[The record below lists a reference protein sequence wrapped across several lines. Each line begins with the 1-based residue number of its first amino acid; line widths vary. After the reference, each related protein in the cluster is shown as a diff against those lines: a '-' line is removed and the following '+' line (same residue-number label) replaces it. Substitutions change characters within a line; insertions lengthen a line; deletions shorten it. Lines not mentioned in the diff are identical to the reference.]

1 MKTFSFVAVM
11 GGIALMPACIDLG
24 GSDSDSD
31 SSSGGSDAGGTTTP
45 SVSITGTVALPEQMS
60 LVTAQDDSS
69 SASNL
74 VLSRS
79 VGDAKAVFDTS
90 GLASDSDYASAKQNV
105 YVWLDAVEPIS
116 FIDSLLCF
124 TNQSQPLAMV
134 GEGDYIS
141 WNDAS
146 RCFEDK
152 GGEGGGDD
160 QGSGEQVQQFVTIVG
175 NSAQASDDDPLIYR
189 GWVEDYAGQS
199 GEGGGPTGIKI
210 RGEVRQTPTEDNPFG
225 EFTLTYG
232 LLPSISSAEADNQ
245 GFGEVTSSETT
256 GGGASFT
263 LYQEDNQNEQGTDY
277 TCITSASVDYNE
289 ATETGLARTGR
300 ECAPSAGGDVV
311 AERSGAFA
319 LAVNSDYVHMAKAPT
334 YAAIESESFGE
345 QVCLARESFNNVVWN
360 YSIYNK
366 ADGSAVDVNSGMQI
380 KVDGNGAGDGADS
393 DGFESWGHI
402 GYWGAWRED
411 GQSFADGET
420 VQQATF
426 DDTVG
431 ANFTVKVAPGRLV
444 KNTVESLN
452 LSTLDGV
459 SFSTWMYEGDTY
471 LLSANTDFNGDADTM
486 DGFEV
491 ILEAN
496 STNDGFEVTGI
507 RTFTD
512 NGEEITAVNPAVA
525 VPLNS
530 NIVLNMWSRQ
540 LGGNVRYL
548 AGASAI
554 RFFTRNFVNG
564 GETATGELFDGTTA
578 VTLKCFDRCLDAGIT
593 AADVD
598 GNAEQQDVFVSD
610 SFSTAQ
616 DYAFAQADLTLKIST
631 DAVAFADAVTK
642 SDVENSQYWNW
653 GLHSGPMIT
662 STVAT
667 AESITTAGELY
678 AAIESNDVTEFYVWE
693 TGLEHW
699 QQQMVLINGSNEVV
713 SFDPP
718 VTIKYTHATA
728 NDRNGDASQ
737 DGKVFLLEYGGK
749 GQLWGLPSEENNGRW
764 GPLINLKDGTILGAS
779 DQYII
784 KANDVEQRME
794 VVDAANCS
802 DLPLDAPSQSVPTEI
817 TGDVFGIG
825 TMPDISDEPPSVV
838 DGELV
843 E

>member
-1 MKTFSFVAVM
+1 
-11 GGIALMPACIDLG
+11 
-24 GSDSDSD
+24 
-31 SSSGGSDAGGTTTP
+31 
-45 SVSITGTVALPEQMS
+45 MS
-60 LVTAQDDSS
+60 LVSAQDESS
-69 SASNL
+69 SASSNF
-74 VLSRS
+74 VASRS
-79 VGDAKAVFDTS
+79 IDAKAVFDTS
-90 GLASDSDYASAKQNV
+90 TLSADSDYVSAKQNV

-124 TNQSQPLAMV
+124 TNQSQPLVMV

-152 GGEGGGDD
+152 GGQGGGDD
-160 QGSGEQVQQFVTIVG
+160 QGGGEQAQQFVTIVG
-175 NSAQASDDDPLIYR
+175 NSSQESSSDPLIYH

-210 RGEVRQTPTEDNPFG
+210 RGEVRKTPTEANPFG

-232 LLPSISSAEADNQ
+232 LLPSISATEDDNQ
-245 GFGEVTSSETT
+245 GFGEVTSSESTD
-256 GGGASFT
+256 GGASFT

-277 TCITSASVDYNE
+277 TCITSASVDYDE

-300 ECAPSAGGDVV
+300 ECAPSSGGDVV

-319 LAVNSDYVHMAKAPT
+319 LAVNSDHVHMAKAST
-334 YAAIESESFGE
+334 FAAIDAETFDDE
-345 QVCLARESFNNVVWN
+345 VCLARDSFNNVVWN

-402 GYWGAWRED
+402 GYWGSWRED

-431 ANFTVKVAPGRLV
+431 DNFTVKVAPGRLV

-459 SFSTWMYEGDTY
+459 TFSTWIYEGDTY
-471 LLSANTDFNGDADTM
+471 LLSAATDFNGDADTN

-491 ILEAN
+491 MLEAN
-496 STNDGFEVTGI
+496 STNDGFEVTGV
-507 RTFTD
+507 RTFTE
-512 NGEEITAVNPAVA
+512 NGEQITAVNPAVA

-548 AGASAI
+548 ADASAI

-564 GETATGELFDGTTA
+564 GETATGELFDGTTS
-578 VTLKCFDRCLDAGIT
+578 VTLKCFDRCLDADLV
-593 AADVD
+593 AADVS
-598 GNAEQQDVFVSD
+598 GSANQEDVFVSN
-610 SFSTAQ
+610 SYSAAQ
-616 DYAFAQADLTLKIST
+616 DYTFAQADLTLKLSSV
-631 DAVAFADAVTK
+631 AVGYASSVTK
-642 SDVENSQYWNW
+642 SDVESSQHWSW
-653 GLHSGPMIT
+653 GLNSGPMI
-662 STVAT
+662 SSSVAT
-667 AESITTAGELY
+667 AETITTAGDLY
-678 AAIESNDVTEFYVWE
+678 AAIEAGDVVEFYQWE
-693 TGLEHW
+693 TGLEPW
-699 QQQMVLINGSNEVV
+699 QQQMVLIDGSSDVV

-718 VTIKYTHATA
+718 ITIKYTHATA

-749 GQLWGLPSEENNGRW
+749 GQLWGLPFEEGSEGRW
-764 GPLINLKDGTILGAS
+764 GPVINLKDGTILGAS

-784 KANDVEQRME
+784 KANDVEQRMA
-794 VVDAANCS
+794 VVDSANCS
-802 DLPLDAPSQSVPTEI
+802 SLPLDAPSQSVPTEI

-825 TMPDISDEPPSVV
+825 AMPDISDEPPTVV